1 MAVKIIKC
9 ERGDF
14 NGLIDRWNEILSSL
28 GQYSFFQTHE
38 WVDILYKSMPGAKH
52 RHCLLTFSD
61 GVSALLPLLSI
72 PKKWGIRKVDSLPWG
87 TYGGF
92 LGEQAL
98 SNAHYAA
105 ALQSMTSL
113 FEPVCIITLPP
124 KMKEQNKDQPISTD
138 TDSNRWQSTHI
149 LKLDSD
155 FDSLWDTK
163 FQSRN
168 RTAIRK
174 ALKRGVQ
181 CRFSNLEGD
190 INQFHALYQKACE
203 RWQDVET
210 LPDSFFNQLIDYD
223 PEKIKLWLADYEGRI
238 IAADLI
244 LYGKG
249 EAQYF
254 AGASDLEFSHLN
266 ASKLL
271 MSEIIRD
278 AVSRGYSLFNF
289 GASAGLKGVE
299 QFKRHFGAEKV
310 DYQRLFAAHPVL
322 RFFQRKQWRV

>member
-1 MAVKIIKC
+1 MAVKVMKC

-14 NGLIDRWNEILSSL
+14 KGLIDRWNEILSSL
-28 GQYSFFQTHE
+28 GQYSFFQTPE
-38 WVDILYKSMPGAKH
+38 WVDILYKCLPGTKH
-52 RHCLLTFSD
+52 RHCFLTFSD
-61 GVSALLPLLSI
+61 GVSAFLPLLSM
-72 PKKWGIRKVDSLPWG
+72 PKKWGIRKLDSLPWG
-87 TYGGF
+87 TYGG
-92 LGEQAL
+92 LI
-98 SNAHYAA
+98 SNQEFSYTHYEAA
-105 ALQSMTSL
+105 IRSMASL

-124 KMKEQNKDQPISTD
+124 ERKKHNKDQTITTD
-138 TDSNRWQSTHI
+138 TYSIHWQSTHI

-174 ALKRGVQ
+174 AIKQGVK
-181 CRFSNLEGD
+181 CRFSNKKSD
-190 INQFHALYQKACE
+190 INQFHALYQNACE
-203 RWQDVET
+203 RWQGVET
-210 LPDSFFNQLIDYD
+210 LPDTFFNQLIDYD
-223 PEKIKLWLADYEGRI
+223 PAKIKLWLAEYEGRI
-238 IAADLI
+238 MAADLI

-278 AVSRGYSLFNF
+278 AINSGYSLFNF

-310 DYQRLFAAHPVL
+310 EYQRLFAAHPVL
-322 RFFQRKQWRV
+322 RFLQRKQWRA